1 MDESPKKVEKGRRS
15 AIKTLGAGALA
26 GVFVPKSVRGKS
38 NSDNLLERSLILRE
52 EEGWP
57 VDKWREYLIKH
68 GADVYSASGKLQ
80 VPLNNADDKAHVEEL
95 ERSWITITL
104 TYSENLGSD
113 DYIDLSWQWEY
124 YTPDAPI
131 PLDLVKIGW
140 SDNDYVR
147 SGEPWYGS
155 YVSEI
160 TDKDSEFNT
169 GFVAEYDSS
178 EQEQS
183 TLPYNP
189 APGEDKTIY
198 GSGCGMP
205 VKTKD
210 TDPSKRRI
218 EFDYYHT
225 WEETTYDISVGP
237 NGPVVNPGSETAQW
251 VAEDGALETE
261 IRDGK
266 EFNWDNA

>member
-1 MDESPKKVEKGRRS
+1 M
-15 AIKTLGAGALA
+15 
-26 GVFVPKSVRGKS
+26 
-38 NSDNLLERSLILRE
+38 
-52 EEGWP
+52 
-57 VDKWREYLIKH
+57 
-68 GADVYSASGKLQ
+68 
-80 VPLNNADDKAHVEEL
+80 
-95 ERSWITITL
+95 
-104 TYSENLGSD
+104 
-113 DYIDLSWQWEY
+113 
-124 YTPDAPI
+124 
-131 PLDLVKIGW
+131 
-140 SDNDYVR
+140 
-147 SGEPWYGS
+147 
-155 YVSEI
+155 SEI

-178 EQEQS
+178 KQEQS

-189 APGEDKTIY
+189 TPGEDETIY

-225 WEETTYDISVGP
+225 WNETTYDISVGS
-237 NGPVVNPGSETAQW
+237 NGPVINPESETNQW

-266 EFNWDNA
+266 DFNWDNA